1 MVLRYNNTMT
11 YRTSITLEEQTYQ
24 FLMKSGIE
32 NKSAYINDLLK
43 REQEKSLA
51 EKIAMAN
58 AEEAEYLSQNY
69 MDDWDETLSDG
80 LDD

>member
-1 MVLRYNNTMT
+1 MT

-24 FLMKSGIE
+24 FLMTSGIE

-43 REQEKSLA
+43 REQEKSLTERVA
-51 EKIAMAN
+51 LAN
-58 AEEAEYLSQNY
+58 AEEAEYLSNNH

>member
-1 MVLRYNNTMT
+1 MT
-11 YRTSITLEEQTYQ
+11 YRTSITLEDQTYQ
-24 FLMKSGIE
+24 FLMASGIE

-51 EKIAMAN
+51 EQIAMAN
-58 AEEAEYLSQNY
+58 AEESEYLDNQS
-69 MDDWDETLSDG
+69 MDDWGDTLSDG